1 MYIAHACCFFLAS
14 RLTTAR
20 LDLLDE
26 WEAPAISQVSKEIK
40 KLNDTIRQQETANGQ
55 LINELRMELKQQKET
70 VHVKIQKLQSLIEQK
85 ETAHTEY
92 R

>member
-1 MYIAHACCFFLAS
+1 MPK
-14 RLTTAR
+14 

-40 KLNDTIRQQETANGQ
+40 KLNDTIRQQETANVQ
-55 LINELRMELKQQKET
+55 LINELRTELKQQKET
-70 VHVKIQKLQSLIEQK
+70 VHVEMQKLQSLVEQK
-85 ETAHTEY
+85 ETAHTEF